1 MSIYLPLALNVLDIW
16 PFCTKPG
23 RSNETLALHIDV
35 LLARVEV
42 AFVVLE
48 LLLEVRLE
56 RVFEVLRQDL
66 LVQFQCVLYLCD
78 ILKVNCVGDPK
89 TFHLVSVSPLLEM
102 LLEGPTTPVG
112 RPTADFALELLAQ
125 SMQFEEPVWDWLAV
139 PSHGQILWVILDLV
153 ILIIAVLSRHLI
165 CKKLFSIHR
174 VFLSLN
180 LTVTTRLLLSDLV
193 LSLFKDLPH
202 NFSQMQDPGLAAR
215 YVAQPEHLTLGV
227 LLDWCFHA
235 VRCLFLLV
243 CA

>member
-1 MSIYLPLALNVLDIW
+1 MSIDLLLAKNVLDIW
-16 PFCTKPG
+16 PFCTKPVW
-23 RSNETLALHIDV
+23 SDETLALHIDV

-56 RVFEVLRQDL
+56 RILEVLRQDL

-112 RPTADFALELLAQ
+112 RPTADFALELPAQ

-165 CKKLFSIHR
+165 CKKLLSIHR

-180 LTVTTRLLLSDLV
+180 LAVAARLLLSDLV
-193 LSLFKDLPH
+193 LGLFEDFPQDS
-202 NFSQMQDPGLAAR
+202 SQAQDPCLTAR
-215 YVAQPEHLTLGV
+215 HTP
-227 LLDWCFHA
+227 
-235 VRCLFLLV
+235 
-243 CA
+243 